1 MLVRFQSDSVGGF
14 SQMVPA
20 ARAST
25 TIANPT
31 VLTSACHKEHCKTAF
46 IQVSAL
52 SSLFFLLPMPS
63 AFRPMCIPP
72 IAGRSKACWSHTTPF
87 ICAHTNHAKPK
98 LATQFLLTSSDT
110 CYCCFPSEKEG
121 RLHRRLGISTRSSVF
136 RPWFSWSEMEPTQ
149 CTQLCF
155 RFSPY
160 TPTPAA
166 RACW

>member
-25 TIANPT
+25 AIANPAA
-31 VLTSACHKEHCKTAF
+31 LTSACHKEHCKPMSWCNRCMSAF
-46 IQVSAL
+46 IQVSSKRTAL

-87 ICAHTNHAKPK
+87 RCAHTNHAKPK

-121 RLHRRLGISTRSSVF
+121 RLHSRLGISTSSSAS
-136 RPWFSWSEMEPTQ
+136 RP
-149 CTQLCF
+149 
-155 RFSPY
+155 
-160 TPTPAA
+160 A
-166 RACW
+166 